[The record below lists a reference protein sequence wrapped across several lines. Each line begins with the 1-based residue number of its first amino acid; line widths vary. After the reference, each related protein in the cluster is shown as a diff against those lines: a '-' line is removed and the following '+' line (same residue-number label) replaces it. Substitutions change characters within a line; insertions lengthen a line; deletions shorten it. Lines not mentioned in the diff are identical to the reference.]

1 MATYTFRNSL
11 EADLFMLAL
20 HQHGATYAYWS
31 TARDLHTVTIISTK
45 E

>member
-20 HQHGATYAYWS
+20 HQQGTAYTYWS
-31 TARDLHTVTIISTK
+31 TARDLHTVTITSTK